1 MVILAIC
8 PLVSMSDCF
17 FSINQLN
24 LIQKMIYKCDI
35 KRIIKLPIKTITS
48 DLKDSTYA
56 ITTGLAAIIL
66 TDDVCLD
73 LRNERYSIFNFITLK
88 RINNIFFLLICK
100 YVIPLYKKC

>member
-73 LRNERYSIFNFITLK
+73 LRNERYSIYFHYVKKNQQHL
-88 RINNIFFLLICK
+88 FFTNL
-100 YVIPLYKKC
+100 